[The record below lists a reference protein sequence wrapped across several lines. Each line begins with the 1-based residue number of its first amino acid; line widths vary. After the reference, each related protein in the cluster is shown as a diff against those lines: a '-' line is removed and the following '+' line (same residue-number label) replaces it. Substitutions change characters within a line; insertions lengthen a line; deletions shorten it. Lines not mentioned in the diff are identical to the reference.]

1 MLHKRKEKKITN
13 SHRDETIRYG
23 FSCLDLRKF
32 KDRFVKKY
40 TLKSLILS
48 VKLIR
53 FKILYEFNSRDAN
66 INIFQCLALA
76 KKQMQSIGVYF
87 HRKIRLE
94 KGDMFS

>member
-1 MLHKRKEKKITN
+1 MCCTRERRKKITN

-40 TLKSLILS
+40 AQKFD
-48 VKLIR
+48 
-53 FKILYEFNSRDAN
+53 FKCKANTFQNLYEFNSRDAN

>member
-40 TLKSLILS
+40 AQKFD
-48 VKLIR
+48 
-53 FKILYEFNSRDAN
+53 FKFLYEFNSRDAN